1 MDRRN
6 QIIEKLKHMSN
17 AELDLFINL
26 MLRLR
31 EMPEATAKPLSEAQA
46 HKKDIEA
53 PLPVPPEAMSEAA
66 TPFPAV
72 TG

>member
-31 EMPEATAKPLSEAQA
+31 EMPEAESKQLSEAL
-46 HKKDIEA
+46 KNR
-53 PLPVPPEAMSEAA
+53 
-66 TPFPAV
+66 
-72 TG
+72 